1 MIPKAELREKL
12 AIAEAKLS
20 QIHKYI
26 PSLEYVAENVN
37 ILRSMGYVDS
47 EIHEVISSGSVYR
60 REFVV
65 NPQTGEKV
73 AIHLGLTTIEK
84 NPVSGKYEPY
94 INNQPYIE
102 FIESG
107 ILKTEKFDRLLA
119 DHPEVRELL
128 KENERLKEAL
138 SHLTNK

>member
-20 QIHKYI
+20 QIYKYI

-37 ILRSMGYVDS
+37 ILRSMGYTKA
-47 EIHEVISSGSVYR
+47 EIHEVVSSGSGYR

-65 NPQTGEKV
+65 NPKTGEKV
-73 AIHLGLTTIEK
+73 VIYLGLTTIEK

-94 INNQPYIE
+94 INKLQYME
-102 FIESG
+102 FIESCR
-107 ILKTEKFDRLLA
+107 LKTEELDRLLA